1 MTVYW
6 LVGQSTTFV
15 KIEIS
20 QQRLHGLLGNL
31 SLGSIH
37 GPQRVNPKDFG
48 EPLTLPL
55 ASP

>member
-31 SLGSIH
+31 SIH